1 MIRPLPHHPWLTG
14 RSDCS
19 PSPSAS
25 VTSPCPTSIAT
36 TRHSEVRDR
45 PHMAWPW
52 GRWLHGRR
60 TRPHTASGRRRR
72 RSWCAGSSA
81 VASWSIRAA
90 PPDGTVHRPDHVVE
104 VWAREDLPHPVP
116 ADTRTAASR
125 PPPAPGAPWRLRPHG
140 AVRSGP
146 LTAVDRGPLRHQ
158 AGRGRPRRALHH
170 GGRRRGRSHAA
181 GGRRGVG
188 QRGRWRRAGAACLR
202 AGPAGRARPVLTR
215 AAYVDA
221 VSPPCARR
229 RDGVTVVASGDT
241 LRSTC
246 PSGRIGSCRK
256 GIGRPG
262 WRAARTGDAVHTD
275 SSTLRGR
282 SSAACCV
289 LGHGQ
294 GPCRPACP
302 RTAVPPPGPRAP
314 VAAHMPEERCGI
326 ALDEDRSSVLTGC
339 RVRVERF
346 GGVQLAVLVPRG
358 PCQAGS
364 SAVGRRRTWGIRW
377 RECPRGRPRSGRPVS
392 SRALARGTAC
402 RGLQALRP
410 VADAADG
417 PHPASW
423 VRAVSAA
430 VRVSSGKRS

>member
-36 TRHSEVRDR
+36 TRHSKVRDR

-60 TRPHTASGRRRR
+60 TRPHTASGRRRHAFVVR
-72 RSWCAGSSA
+72 RFVGRGLL
-81 VASWSIRAA
+81 VDPGPVPGRYGA
-90 PPDGTVHRPDHVVE
+90 PPGPRRAGLGAGGP
-104 VWAREDLPHPVP
+104 AAHPVA

-140 AVRSGP
+140 AVRSGS
-146 LTAVDRGPLRHQ
+146 AH
-158 AGRGRPRRALHH
+158 
-170 GGRRRGRSHAA
+170 RGRSRSASAPGGPGPSASGSPPRGPSARSFPRRRRSTGSGAA
-181 GGRRGVG
+181 RAVEKGGR
-188 QRGRWRRAGAACLR
+188 CLL
-202 AGPAGRARPVLTR
+202 APGPAGRARPVLTR

-221 VSPPCARR
+221 VSPRVRA
-229 RDGVTVVASGDT
+229 GGTASPWWPAAT
-241 LRSTC
+241 
-246 PSGRIGSCRK
+246 PSVRCGPPAVSGPAGKASAAPVGGRHAPVMR
-256 GIGRPG
+256 
-262 WRAARTGDAVHTD
+262 VHID

-358 PCQAGS
+358 PARPGPRRWGGDARGVSGGGSALAVVPDRAGRFPLGRWLGVRP
-364 SAVGRRRTWGIRW
+364 AVGS
-377 RECPRGRPRSGRPVS
+377 RPSGR
-392 SRALARGTAC
+392 
-402 RGLQALRP
+402 
-410 VADAADG
+410 
-417 PHPASW
+417 
-423 VRAVSAA
+423 
-430 VRVSSGKRS
+430 